1 MSLLKPSRQGGTDK
15 GERMMHRRSFF
26 EEESVTRREL
36 VVVGVKL
43 VAIVLVLWLCLQLL
57 PNTARELLSY
67 YLID

>member
-1 MSLLKPSRQGGTDK
+1 MR
-15 GERMMHRRSFF
+15 RRSFF

-67 YLID
+67 YPID

>member
-15 GERMMHRRSFF
+15 GERMMRRRSFF